1 MDVDIDVDVL
11 TVAAVG
17 IVGLSGA
24 AKTVQKMRHKNE
36 RKMVIF
42 AKGSAWFDF
51 SKMIIFDSFF
61 ISFSKFIFEKWKEN
75 EN

>member
-1 MDVDIDVDVL
+1 MDVDVDVDAL
-11 TVAAVG
+11 TVAAVE
-17 IVGLSGA
+17 IVGPSRAG
-24 AKTVQKMRHKNE
+24 KTVQKMRHKNE

-51 SKMIIFDSFF
+51 SKMVIFDSFL